1 MCRIFK
7 FIAFSL
13 VLLLIFSAGKDFA
26 QTPVLTASDPSS
38 AASQPASSPS
48 GTVPSPAAPAHAA
61 QEQGQTPVAAKKKK
75 PKTLRESA
83 RKSMRSRD
91 SVFLAL
97 SKGDTSAAAM
107 LQHMQQYTATFNQ
120 INNNLAEGL

>member
-1 MCRIFK
+1 
-7 FIAFSL
+7 
-13 VLLLIFSAGKDFA
+13 
-26 QTPVLTASDPSS
+26 
-38 AASQPASSPS
+38 
-48 GTVPSPAAPAHAA
+48 
-61 QEQGQTPVAAKKKK
+61 
-75 PKTLRESA
+75 KTLRESA

-120 INNNLAEGL
+120 INNNLAEGLDTADESEQLPSVIKRIGRIKTLANTRKSSTLRYLFVLRDNLDHLQDMMDGWQGDLDDVNT